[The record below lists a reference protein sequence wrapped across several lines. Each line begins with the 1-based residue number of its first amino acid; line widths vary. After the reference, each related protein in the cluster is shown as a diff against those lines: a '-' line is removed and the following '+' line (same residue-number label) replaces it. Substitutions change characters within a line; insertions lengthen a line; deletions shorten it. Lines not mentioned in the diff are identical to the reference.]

1 MVYADKEKPMSLQD
15 GLNSLLRQASY
26 VYRSNPELYSYL
38 KDSPRSAPS
47 GMDDFLYWSVED
59 FGQRP
64 TTAVTQAVIYEGTKG
79 NQDVIIALKQLYA
92 THYFQAR
99 LQFMHLEDALS
110 SSPNPGIYFM
120 YVDRLLFDA
129 DLGTVTR
136 LLISKGLHSHV
147 QYWLAEIRDR
157 LQDEYKNAKGK
168 GKSN

>member
-1 MVYADKEKPMSLQD
+1 
-15 GLNSLLRQASY
+15 
-26 VYRSNPELYSYL
+26 
-38 KDSPRSAPS
+38 
-47 GMDDFLYWSVED
+47 
-59 FGQRP
+59 
-64 TTAVTQAVIYEGTKG
+64 
-79 NQDVIIALKQLYA
+79 
-92 THYFQAR
+92 
-99 LQFMHLEDALS
+99 
-110 SSPNPGIYFM
+110 M